1 MPEDESPAEA
11 PAEEEPQEPATEVK
25 QERLEANKG
34 FSGEANERELQEL
47 VANLNTNILI
57 IGAGGAGNNTLER
70 LYREGIDGVEMLALN
85 TDAQHLLAARVP
97 HRMLIGK
104 QLTKGLG
111 AGAEPHLGEGA
122 AEEARDDLLN
132 ACHEADIV
140 FLTGGLGGGTGT
152 GALPVIARFAKE
164 KQALTIAIVTLP
176 FSNEGARRAKNAQ
189 QGLERLRK
197 VADTVI
203 VIPNDK
209 LLQEDI
215 AQLPLNEAFRKA
227 DAILGGAIRCMS
239 EITTRS
245 GLVNIDFADLRS
257 IMESGGVAMI
267 GTGEAQGTD
276 RAAEAVQSAF
286 SSPLLEVD
294 ISQASGALINV
305 TGGDDMTLHEAHAV
319 VREVNAKINK
329 EARIIWG
336 ASIDS
341 SLEHS
346 IRVMLVVTGVKS
358 SQILGPPEGVEDE
371 LVARYGIDFVQ

>member
-1 MPEDESPAEA
+1 MSDTAEPEGEPEDTPGEA
-11 PAEEEPQEPATEVK
+11 MQEQLRAD
-25 QERLEANKG
+25 RD
-34 FSGEANERELQEL
+34 FSGEMNERELQEL
-47 VANLNTNILI
+47 VSGLQTNILI
-57 IGAGGAGNNTLER
+57 LGAGGAGNNTLER
-70 LYREGIDGVEMLALN
+70 LYREGIDGVEMLAVN

-97 HRMLIGK
+97 HRLLIGR

-111 AGAEPHLGEGA
+111 AGSDPGKGEGA
-122 AEEARDDLLN
+122 AEEAREELLN
-132 ACHEADIV
+132 ACHGADIV

-152 GALPVIARFAKE
+152 GALPVMARAAKE
-164 KQALTIAIVTLP
+164 QQALTIAIVTLP

-203 VIPNDK
+203 VIPNDR
-209 LLQEDI
+209 LLTDDI
-215 AQLPLNEAFRKA
+215 AKLPLNEAFRRA
-227 DAILGGAIRCMS
+227 DGILGGAIRCMS

-267 GTGEAQGTD
+267 GMGEAQGKD
-276 RAAEAVQSAF
+276 RAAEAVHAAL

-294 ISQASGALINV
+294 ISESQGALINV
-305 TGGDDMTLHEAHAV
+305 TGGDDMTLREAHAV
-319 VREVNAKINK
+319 VREVYGKINK

-346 IRVMLVVTGVKS
+346 IRVMLVVTGVRS
-358 SQILGPPEGVEDE
+358 PQILGPPAGVEDE
-371 LVARYGIDFVQ
+371 LEARYGIDFVQ

>member
-1 MPEDESPAEA
+1 MSDTAEPEGEPEDTPGEA
-11 PAEEEPQEPATEVK
+11 TQEQLRAD
-25 QERLEANKG
+25 RD
-34 FSGEANERELQEL
+34 FSGEMNEQELQEL
-47 VANLNTNILI
+47 VAGLQTNILI
-57 IGAGGAGNNTLER
+57 LGAGGAGNNTLER
-70 LYREGIDGVEMLALN
+70 LYREGIDGVEMLAVN

-97 HRMLIGK
+97 HRLLIGR

-111 AGAEPHLGEGA
+111 AGSDPGKGEGA
-122 AEEARDDLLN
+122 AEEAREELLN
-132 ACHEADIV
+132 ACHGADIV

-152 GALPVIARFAKE
+152 GALPVMARSAKE
-164 KQALTIAIVTLP
+164 QQALTIAIVTLP

-203 VIPNDK
+203 VIPNDR
-209 LLQEDI
+209 LLTDDI
-215 AQLPLNEAFRKA
+215 AKLPLNEAFRRA
-227 DAILGGAIRCMS
+227 DGILGGAIRCMS

-267 GTGEAQGTD
+267 GMGEAQGKD
-276 RAAEAVQSAF
+276 RAAEAVHAAL

-294 ISQASGALINV
+294 ISESQGALINV
-305 TGGDDMTLHEAHAV
+305 TGGDDMTLREAHAV
-319 VREVNAKINK
+319 VREVYGKINK

-346 IRVMLVVTGVKS
+346 IRVMLVVTGVRS
-358 SQILGPPEGVEDE
+358 PQILGPPAGVEDE
-371 LVARYGIDFVQ
+371 LEARYGIDFVQ

>member
-1 MPEDESPAEA
+1 M
-11 PAEEEPQEPATEVK
+11 
-25 QERLEANKG
+25 
-34 FSGEANERELQEL
+34 NEQELQEL
-47 VANLNTNILI
+47 VSGLQTNILI
-57 IGAGGAGNNTLER
+57 LGAGGAGNNTLER
-70 LYREGIDGVEMLALN
+70 LYREGIDGVEMLAVN

-97 HRMLIGK
+97 HRLLIGR

-111 AGAEPHLGEGA
+111 AGSDPGKGEGA
-122 AEEARDDLLN
+122 AEEAREELLN
-132 ACHEADIV
+132 ACHGADIV

-152 GALPVIARFAKE
+152 GALPVMARAAKE
-164 KQALTIAIVTLP
+164 QQALTIAIVTLP

-203 VIPNDK
+203 VIPNDR
-209 LLQEDI
+209 LLTDDI
-215 AQLPLNEAFRKA
+215 AKLPLNEAFRRA
-227 DAILGGAIRCMS
+227 DGILGGAIRCMS

-267 GTGEAQGTD
+267 GMGEAQGKD
-276 RAAEAVQSAF
+276 RAAEAVHAAL

-294 ISQASGALINV
+294 ISESQGALINV
-305 TGGDDMTLHEAHAV
+305 TGGDDMTLREARAV
-319 VREVNAKINK
+319 VREVYGKINK

-346 IRVMLVVTGVKS
+346 IRVMLVVTGVRS
-358 SQILGPPEGVEDE
+358 PQILGPPAGVEDE
-371 LVARYGIDFVQ
+371 LEARYGIDFVQ